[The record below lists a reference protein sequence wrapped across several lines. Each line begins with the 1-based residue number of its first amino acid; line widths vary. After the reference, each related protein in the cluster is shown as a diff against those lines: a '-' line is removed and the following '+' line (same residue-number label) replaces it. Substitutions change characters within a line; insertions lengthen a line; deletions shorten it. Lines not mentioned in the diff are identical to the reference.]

1 MERSNFIDIQ
11 KQVQTLDNL
20 FQEHINNVKEAINVY
35 SQFASVAKTTFPSEV
50 IKNAKDIDAIS
61 AKLATTLSR
70 QARVHTAL
78 NKEMAS
84 GYVAAQK
91 KLQLE
96 RTQLSLQQQKDRLNA
111 KELKRLEQLNNAYNR
126 IEALMKRAIAEYNN
140 LAARKNFGIQLTQKE
155 EARYLQLQA
164 RIERFN
170 GALKKTD
177 ADIGKFIRDVGN
189 YGKHWDGL
197 RFQTN
202 QLIRELPA
210 MAYGVNVFFGAIS
223 NNLPMFID
231 EVNKAR
237 EAQKLA
243 IAEGKTAPSVISRI
257 AGALFNWQTALV
269 LGITYLTL
277 HGKEVMNW
285 VKSLW
290 GGKQAIDDLAK
301 AQLAYNKSR
310 EQSILATQKD
320 INTLEQNLKIAK
332 NTALSMDVRKEAI
345 KQIRKEYEYH
355 SKALTDNNFL
365 LGQTEEFEERVTKAI
380 EAHNQ
385 VIKHQNTIDKNKE
398 RVIQLQ
404 EELRLRQQFEEQEKR
419 LIEEQNKYSKGSIAN
434 RLTQKGISD
443 EEYKTLKNLL
453 DTSKSEL
460 EALREKEKIR
470 IKERKDTGD
479 VVLNLEKTSEIQEVI
494 NQLLDDNA
502 WAQESINRLREISI
516 ELDIKEEKAKK
527 EKTKANYDYVDVLAA
542 EYELMRLLYEIEI
555 ERNRKV
561 FEDEKATYSERG
573 KAMKEMYD
581 NQLALIELTR
591 NEEIRLAEISSNEL
605 REKAKKARKDGVITE
620 EEYRNEL
627 INISQVYAKKL
638 TIIDEN
644 YKNKKNEINNEIA
657 KSYDVVIKQ
666 QWEYLKN
673 LNAINQLEQNRS
685 SSNVAFLEKATLNT
699 ILKDYEDYE
708 NKKNEIAEDAQKERI
723 NLRLKELE
731 RELAS
736 NRYSADKYQEL
747 QAEKIQ
753 LEKEFAN
760 IQQKN
765 AEEHAKRLLELARKY
780 KSFFND
786 VIRDAYGSF
795 PSLYDFIHGGF
806 SEMLEQSGKMVSEYQ
821 EQIHSLEGTLE
832 SLREAGEEGS
842 QEYNEALSELE
853 TATQNLSQLQIKM
866 ALSVAVQVTEIFQ
879 DMYNLMQQNADAYF
893 QRQFELLEMQK
904 DIAIKNA
911 GESTV
916 AREEIERQYEEKRRQ
931 IERERAKQQKE
942 QAMFNAI
949 INLAQGIMATIGQLG
964 FPAAIPMIA
973 LVSALGAVQIGMIA
987 SQPLPAY
994 AEGTTNHIGGP
1005 MLVNDGN
1012 GSNYRETV
1020 VTPDGKIIQPQG
1032 RNVIM
1037 NAPKG
1042 TQVFTH
1048 EQWQKR
1054 VGSILNGDKNQ
1065 YNYPVN
1071 NGITKEDLK
1080 EILSEQSRHN
1090 NPGDKFEVNIDRQG
1104 INATII
1110 RGANRVK
1117 KLNSRIRIKRNH

>member
-11 KQVQTLDNL
+11 KQVQILDNL
-20 FQEHINNVKEAINVY
+20 FQEHINNVKEATNVY

-78 NKEMAS
+78 NKEVAS

-91 KLQLE
+91 KIQLE
-96 RTQLSLQQQKDRLNA
+96 RTQLTLQQQKDRLNA
-111 KELKRLEQLNNAYNR
+111 KELQRLEQLNNAYNR
-126 IEALMKRAIAEYNN
+126 ISELMKRATAEYNN

-155 EARYLQLQA
+155 EARYTQLQA

-170 GALKKTD
+170 KTLKQTD
-177 ADIGKFIRDVGN
+177 FDIGKYGRNVAN
-189 YGKHWDGL
+189 YGTQWDGL

-210 MAYGVNVFFGAIS
+210 MAYGANVFFGAIG
-223 NNLPMFID
+223 NNLPMFVD
-231 EVNKAR
+231 EVKKAR
-237 EAQKLA
+237 VEQKLA
-243 IAEGKTAPSVISRI
+243 IEQGKQAPSVLSRVT
-257 AGALFNWQTALV
+257 GALFNWQTALV

-277 HGKEVMNW
+277 HGKEVIEW
-285 VKSLW
+285 V
-290 GGKQAIDDLAK
+290 
-301 AQLAYNKSR
+301 
-310 EQSILATQKD
+310 
-320 INTLEQNLKIAK
+320 
-332 NTALSMDVRKEAI
+332 
-345 KQIRKEYEYH
+345 
-355 SKALTDNNFL
+355 
-365 LGQTEEFEERVTKAI
+365 
-380 EAHNQ
+380 
-385 VIKHQNTIDKNKE
+385 
-398 RVIQLQ
+398 
-404 EELRLRQQFEEQEKR
+404 
-419 LIEEQNKYSKGSIAN
+419 
-434 RLTQKGISD
+434 
-443 EEYKTLKNLL
+443 KNLL
-453 DTSKSEL
+453 GASTALEELTKRQKDFNNAQLQGRKDAQAEIIELRKNIAVIQDKTIADDLRITALKQLREQYPRYFKDLKDEEIGTWKSGQAVYSL
-460 EALREKEKIR
+460 IEALEKRKEVEKKTELNVQNRQRLIDL
-470 IKERKDTGD
+470 ENELD
-479 VVLNLEKTSEIQEVI
+479 VLNKSIPELEKTLELRKEMARGDAQFSGAIQTVQGELNSAERRRNTLLEEQKRI
-494 NQLLDDNA
+494 NDDIINNEQNIIQLRKETIALD
-502 WAQESINRLREISI
+502 WR
-516 ELDIKEEKAKK
+516 EEKDKK
-527 EKTKANYDYVDVLAA
+527 EKTKANYEYIDSLAS
-542 EYELMRLLYEIEI
+542 EYELMKLLYEIEI
-555 ERNRKV
+555 ERNKNI

-581 NQLALIELTR
+581 NQLALIKLTR
-591 NEEIRLAEISSNEL
+591 DEEIRLL
-605 REKAKKARKDGVITE
+605 DLEKAKNLE
-620 EEYRNEL
+620 EVKNATDKNRAIFEIEQDYSN
-627 INISQVYAKKL
+627 KL
-638 TIIDEN
+638 SIIRQN
-644 YKNKKNEINNEIA
+644 YSKQETEINNEIA

-673 LNAINQLEQNRS
+673 LNDINQLEQNRS
-685 SSNVAFLEKATLNT
+685 SSNVAFLEKATFKT

-723 NLRLKELE
+723 NLRLAELE
-731 RELAS
+731 IDLAS
-736 NRYSADKYQEL
+736 NRYSADDYQKL
-747 QAEKIQ
+747 QSEKIQ
-753 LEKEFAN
+753 LEKELAN

-765 AEEHAKRLLELARKY
+765 AEEHAKRILELARKY

-806 SEMLEQSGKMVSEYQ
+806 SEMLDQSGKMVSEYQ

-842 QEYNEALSELE
+842 QEYNDALSDLQ
-853 TATQNLSQLQIKM
+853 TTTQNLSQLQVKM

-916 AREEIERQYEEKRRQ
+916 AREEIDRQYEEKRRQ

-942 QAMFNAI
+942 QAMFNAV
-949 INLAQGIMATIGQLG
+949 INLAQGIMSTIAQLG

-973 LVSALGAVQIGMIA
+973 LVSAIGAVQIGMIA

-994 AEGTTNHIGGP
+994 AEGTNNHIGGA

-1020 VTPDGKIIQPQG
+1020 VTPDGKIIKPQG
-1032 RNVIM
+1032 RNVLM

-1048 EQWQKR
+1048 DQWQKK

-1080 EILSEQSRHN
+1080 EILSEQSRYN
-1090 NPGDKFEVNIDRQG
+1090 NQGDKFEVNIDRQG

-1110 RGANRVK
+1110 RGATKVK
-1117 KLNSRIRIKRNH
+1117 KLNSRIRIKRNK